1 MVSMQDTVDARARTT
16 GWVRRTPM
24 MHVDAD
30 AFAGDVWLKC
40 EFMQHTGTFKARG
53 AFNRILAARERGEVD
68 STAGIVVAS
77 GGNAG
82 LAYGFAAARLGIPA
96 TVFVPETAPK
106 NKVDRLLAI
115 GSTVIQRGTEF
126 AHAHEA
132 ALTHSIETGAVF
144 CHAYDQPDM
153 VSGAGGIGLELLE
166 DLPRVDTILVA
177 VGGGGLVAG
186 IAAAV
191 GSRASV
197 IGIEPANAPTLNS
210 ALAAGEP
217 VDVDVS
223 GIAADSLGARR
234 LGSIAFDVAQRE
246 GIRSLLVSDD
256 DIIAARRGVWDN
268 WRIVLEHGAATAYAA
283 LETRA
288 YVPAAGET
296 VAVILCGSNTDP
308 STIY

>member
-1 MVSMQDTVDARARTT
+1 MQDTVDARTRTSA
-16 GWVRRTPM
+16 WVRRTPL

-53 AFNRILAARERGEVD
+53 AFNRILAAQERNEVD
-68 STAGIVVAS
+68 ATAGIVVGS

-82 LAYGFAAARLGIPA
+82 LAYAFAASRLGVPA
-96 TVFVPETAPK
+96 TVIVPETAPK

-115 GSTVIQRGTEF
+115 GANVIQRGTEY
-126 AHAHEA
+126 AHAQEG
-132 ALTHSIETGAVF
+132 ALAHSLDTGALY

-166 DLPRVDTILVA
+166 DLPRVDTVLVA

-191 GSRASV
+191 GDAASV
-197 IGIEPANAPTLNS
+197 VGIEPVTAPTLNS
-210 ALAAGEP
+210 ALAAGAP

-234 LGSIAFDVAQRE
+234 LGTIAFDVAQRE
-246 GIRSLLVSDD
+246 GIQSLLVSDE
-256 DIIAARRGVWDN
+256 DIIAARRRVWDT
-268 WRIVLEHGAATAYAA
+268 WRIVIEHGAAAAFAA
-283 LETRA
+283 LSTGA
-288 YVPAAGET
+288 YVPATGET

-308 STIY
+308 ATI